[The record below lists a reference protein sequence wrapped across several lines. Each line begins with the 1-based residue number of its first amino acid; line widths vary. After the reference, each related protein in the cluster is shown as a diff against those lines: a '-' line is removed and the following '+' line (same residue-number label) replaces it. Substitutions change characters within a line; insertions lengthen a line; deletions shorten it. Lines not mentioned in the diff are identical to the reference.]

1 MAKRWL
7 QATDVM
13 VDDETGAL
21 LVAADVQAASE
32 ITSGQKT
39 GTAGVAVALVAAS
52 TPCKFVWVGAR
63 VDSNGN
69 VQNTKPVF
77 VGGQDGQVIPV
88 MPNGVE
94 GLVIQIDDAAKLYIK
109 PGVTGQGVSYAVF
122 A

>member
-1 MAKRWL
+1 
-7 QATDVM
+7 M
-13 VDDETGAL
+13 VRRFIQSADIEIDELTGAL
-21 LVAADVQAASE
+21 LVAGESASA

-52 TPCKFVWVGAR
+52 TPCRFVWVGAR

-69 VQNTKPVF
+69 ALNTKPVF
-77 VGGQDGQVIPV
+77 VGGSGGQYIPV

-94 GLVIQIDDAAKLYIK
+94 GMVIQIDDAVKLYIK